1 MSEFR
6 FWSHESLISYLRDL
20 YDLVYIKNI
29 ESAQVH
35 YWAVINELSRRGFKT
50 DRVDSDIVVRV

>member
-1 MSEFR
+1 MPDFHL
-6 FWSHESLISYLRDL
+6 WSYEGLISYLRDL
-20 YDLVYIKNI
+20 YDLVYVKNI

-50 DRVDSDIVVRV
+50 DKVVGSVVRL

>member
-1 MSEFR
+1 MPDFHL
-6 FWSHESLISYLRDL
+6 WSYESLISYLRDL
-20 YDLVYIKNI
+20 YDLVYIEEI

-50 DRVDSDIVVRV
+50 DKVVGSVVRL